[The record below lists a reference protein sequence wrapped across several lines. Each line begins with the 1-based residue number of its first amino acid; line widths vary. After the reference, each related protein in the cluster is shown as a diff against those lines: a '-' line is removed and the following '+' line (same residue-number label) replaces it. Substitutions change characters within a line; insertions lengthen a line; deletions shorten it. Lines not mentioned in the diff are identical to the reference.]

1 MSMLFSR
8 KAIISVRILAMSI
21 AWVVISTPL
30 ISAQDLSRY
39 REFQLG
45 MSLVTVARQAGI
57 SAEPRVLYQRPEL
70 IQELMWQ
77 PPRVSGSVPQG
88 DSVRKVLFSF
98 YNDQLFRMVITY
110 ERERTEGLTAEDMV
124 EAISTKYGLST
135 LPSSEIMPSSSR
147 VSNGSDKILAHWE
160 DSHYALNL
168 SSSYLSTFGL
178 AVLSKRL
185 DALARAATVE
195 AIRLDEQD
203 APQRETARQQKQTDE
218 NRLKQETARRM
229 NKAIFRP

>member
-8 KAIISVRILAMSI
+8 KAIITVRILAMSI

-45 MSLVTVARQAGI
+45 MSLMTVARQAGI

-77 PPRVSGSVPQG
+77 PPRVSSVPQG

-98 YNDQLFRMVITY
+98 YNDQLFRMVVTY
-110 ERERTEGLTAEDMV
+110 ERERTEGLTAEDLV

-135 LPSSEIMPSSSR
+135 LPSSEIMPSPSR
-147 VSNGSDKILAHWE
+147 VPNGSDKILAHWE
-160 DSHYALNL
+160 DSQYSLNL

-185 DALARAATVE
+185 DGLARAATVE
-195 AIRLDEQD
+195 AIRLDEQE
-203 APQRETARQQKQTDE
+203 APQRETARQQMQTDE
-218 NRLKQETARRM
+218 NRVKQETARRV